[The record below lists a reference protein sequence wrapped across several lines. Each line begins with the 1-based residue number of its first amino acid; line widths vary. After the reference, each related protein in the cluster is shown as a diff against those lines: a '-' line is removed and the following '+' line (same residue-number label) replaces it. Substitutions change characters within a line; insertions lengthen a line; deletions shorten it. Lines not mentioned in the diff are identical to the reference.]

1 MKNFRNIIFVLVVIV
16 FVLQMIVMKED
27 SKLEAKPLNAPIG
40 LSTFALYDIAKNVG
54 GDTQEFFML
63 MPFGADAHSFE
74 PTPKLIAK
82 IQRSSLVIYSG
93 AGLQPWIEDFDFEN
107 RAVDMSHHIKLK
119 IVDNDNSCS
128 HEHHDENEHQ
138 HHHKESSSGAVDHH
152 YWLDMDNMVKMTEMV
167 TRELIII
174 SPKNKDLY
182 NKNKDTYITML
193 KKLDA
198 DYKKILSS
206 CKKETIVVNHNAF
219 SYLSDK
225 YGFHTQALSGLS
237 PDAQP
242 DAKTMIKLIEVVK
255 EHNLS
260 TVFFESFASDKA
272 MKSIAKE
279 AGVGVDVLQPL
290 GNITADEAKNNMSYE
305 DIMRQNL
312 EKISK
317 ALECK

>member
-1 MKNFRNIIFVLVVIV
+1 MKKFINIIFILVVIV
-16 FVLQMIVMKED
+16 FIVQLIVMKED
-27 SKLEAKPLNAPIG
+27 SKLASNNSNSSIG
-40 LSTFALYDIAKNVG
+40 LSTFALYDIATNVA

-74 PTPKLIAK
+74 PTPELIAK
-82 IQRSSLVIYSG
+82 IQRSSLIIFSG

-107 RAVDMSHHIKLK
+107 RAVDMSHHVKLK
-119 IVDNDNSCS
+119 VIDGEDNHEHE
-128 HEHHDENEHQ
+128 HEHHDHEKGHC
-138 HHHKESSSGAVDHH
+138 SSGAVDHH
-152 YWLDMDNMVKMTEMV
+152 YWLDIANMVKMTEMV
-167 TRELIII
+167 TRELIIL
-174 SPKNKDLY
+174 SPTNKEFY
-182 NKNKDTYITML
+182 NKNKDSYIAML
-193 KKLDA
+193 KTLDA

-219 SYLSDK
+219 SYLSEK
-225 YGFHTQALSGLS
+225 YHFHTEALSGLS

-279 AGVGVDVLQPL
+279 ANVEVDVLQPL

-312 EKISK
+312 DKISK